1 LQQFSA
7 CMGEKPVGAIRASLG
22 IASNE
27 ADVQRFVQMLKTF
40 VDKAAPDSAR
50 TAPEIVGD

>member
-1 LQQFSA
+1 
-7 CMGEKPVGAIRASLG
+7 MDDKPVGAIRASVG

-27 ADVQRFVQMLKTF
+27 ADVQRFVQLLRTF